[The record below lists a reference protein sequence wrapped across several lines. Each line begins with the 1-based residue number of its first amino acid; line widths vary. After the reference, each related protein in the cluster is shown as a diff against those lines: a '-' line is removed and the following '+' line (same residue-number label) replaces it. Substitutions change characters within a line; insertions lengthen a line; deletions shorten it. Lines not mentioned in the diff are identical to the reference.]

1 MAALYQAKSA
11 KNGHTRVQQYS
22 SDRYGYWYYDISRDL
37 LQHPN
42 KFPLNMRFLV
52 IHSTYVR
59 FGRLRVRRDGKI
71 HELEATD
78 QVDRAEGEQYT

>member
-1 MAALYQAKSA
+1 MGTLQVGF
-11 KNGHTRVQQYS
+11 NNTHQIDMDT
-22 SDRYGYWYYDISRDL
+22 DIMFDISRDL